1 MSCIDPGGNM
11 GSWEPLVTTFS
22 STDQYIPVFYVCFC
36 LKTRYL
42 IYIADPFALSSQPTA
57 L

>member
-1 MSCIDPGGNM
+1 MSCIDPRGNM
-11 GSWEPLVTTFS
+11 GSWEPLVTFS